1 MTDILTLGN
10 LLRLA
15 RDTVSNPR
23 EGANTVLSF
32 APERQAL
39 WLMFVLVIVLSLLL
53 REFVAVFAGFPMDG
67 PITGPMQG
75 STLALGLVMAGF
87 LYLTMH
93 AVHRIGQFFGGTGSF
108 EETALLVI
116 WLQFI
121 LICLQVIQIATLFIL
136 PPVAGLITIVAIA
149 LYVWLLVNFIAVLHG
164 FTSLGMV
171 FVATL
176 LSGFALLFAFSLV
189 LTLLGPR
196 GSHPLPD
203 RLMPV
208 SAAPPLGATR
218 AKGTPMY
225 DIDKIR
231 SDFPI
236 LSREVNGKPLVY
248 LDNGA
253 SAQKP
258 QGGHRRHCA
267 GLFDG
272 IRQRASGPALPVE
285 PRDRE
290 IRSRARHHR
299 ALSGRGG

>member
-15 RDTVSNPR
+15 RETVSNPR
-23 EGANTVLSF
+23 EGAATVLSF

-39 WLMFVLVIVLSLLL
+39 WLMFALVIVLSLLL
-53 REFVAVFAGFPMDG
+53 REFVAVFAGFPLDG

-75 STLALGLVMAGF
+75 STLMLGLVMAGF

-176 LSGFALLFAFSLV
+176 LSAFALLFAFSLV
-189 LTLLGPR
+189 LSLLGL
-196 GSHPLPD
+196 G
-203 RLMPV
+203 V
-208 SAAPPLGATR
+208 APPA
-218 AKGTPMY
+218 
-225 DIDKIR
+225 
-231 SDFPI
+231 
-236 LSREVNGKPLVY
+236 
-248 LDNGA
+248 
-253 SAQKP
+253 
-258 QGGHRRHCA
+258 
-267 GLFDG
+267 
-272 IRQRASGPALPVE
+272 
-285 PRDRE
+285 
-290 IRSRARHHR
+290 
-299 ALSGRGG
+299 

>member
-15 RDTVSNPR
+15 RETVSNPR
-23 EGANTVLSF
+23 EGAATVLSF

-39 WLMFVLVIVLSLLL
+39 WLMFALVIVLSLLL
-53 REFVAVFAGFPMDG
+53 REFVAVFAGFPLDG

-75 STLALGLVMAGF
+75 STLMLGLVMAGF

-121 LICLQVIQIATLFIL
+121 LICLQVIQIAALFIL
-136 PPVAGLITIVAIA
+136 PWPWLAGLITIVAIA

-176 LSGFALLFAFSLV
+176 LSAFALLFAFSLV
-189 LTLLGPR
+189 LSLLGL
-196 GSHPLPD
+196 G
-203 RLMPV
+203 V
-208 SAAPPLGATR
+208 APPA
-218 AKGTPMY
+218 
-225 DIDKIR
+225 
-231 SDFPI
+231 
-236 LSREVNGKPLVY
+236 
-248 LDNGA
+248 
-253 SAQKP
+253 
-258 QGGHRRHCA
+258 
-267 GLFDG
+267 
-272 IRQRASGPALPVE
+272 
-285 PRDRE
+285 
-290 IRSRARHHR
+290 
-299 ALSGRGG
+299 

>member
-75 STLALGLVMAGF
+75 STLVLGLVMAGF

-189 LTLLGPR
+189 LTLLGL
-196 GSHPLPD
+196 G
-203 RLMPV
+203 V
-208 SAAPPLGATR
+208 APPA
-218 AKGTPMY
+218 
-225 DIDKIR
+225 
-231 SDFPI
+231 
-236 LSREVNGKPLVY
+236 
-248 LDNGA
+248 
-253 SAQKP
+253 
-258 QGGHRRHCA
+258 
-267 GLFDG
+267 
-272 IRQRASGPALPVE
+272 
-285 PRDRE
+285 
-290 IRSRARHHR
+290 
-299 ALSGRGG
+299 

>member
-189 LTLLGPR
+189 LTLLGL
-196 GSHPLPD
+196 G
-203 RLMPV
+203 V
-208 SAAPPLGATR
+208 APPA
-218 AKGTPMY
+218 
-225 DIDKIR
+225 
-231 SDFPI
+231 
-236 LSREVNGKPLVY
+236 
-248 LDNGA
+248 
-253 SAQKP
+253 
-258 QGGHRRHCA
+258 
-267 GLFDG
+267 
-272 IRQRASGPALPVE
+272 
-285 PRDRE
+285 
-290 IRSRARHHR
+290 
-299 ALSGRGG
+299 